1 MGVEFDWVEH
11 GGPKWNMVVCNVG
24 VEGCIMG
31 NMKRWGVVGLVVVA
45 MMTVVERGECGG
57 GGVAILGDSLG
68 EGMVVEFRRVV
79 RLNGYES
86 VEEVKAGTRIDYWV
100 GRIEGVMA
108 RRRPRVVVV
117 SLGTNDSGMVKPEVQ
132 GVYVERMR
140 GIVERYGGRIVWIL
154 PGELPRRF
162 VGQGGIRRVII
173 EKLSPRD
180 VVRVDGLGLEK
191 ARDGIHLTKKGYADL
206 VGIVWKKLVGDGSVV
221 EKK

>member
-45 MMTVVERGECGG
+45 MMT
-57 GGVAILGDSLG
+57 
-68 EGMVVEFRRVV
+68 VVEFRRVV